1 MGSDEPPKDPRKVER
16 RWVTGVAVT
25 FGVLA
30 LVSVFSRALENLVGL
45 VLLGAVALI
54 VLVGVVRFVLGEW
67 GISRA
72 CRGAVTAPDL
82 KPRYYPGSVKDRAQ
96 RGMPPKD
103 EPTLRMVDE

>member
-1 MGSDEPPKDPRKVER
+1 MPDEGPKDSRKSER
-16 RWVTGVAVT
+16 RWVTGVAFV

-30 LVSVFSRALENLVGL
+30 LMSVFSRALENLVGL
-45 VLLGAVALI
+45 VLLGVAVLT

-72 CRGAVTAPDL
+72 CKGAVTAPDL
-82 KPRYYPGSVKDRAQ
+82 KPRYYPGSVKDRLQ

-103 EPTLRMVDE
+103 EPPLRAVEE